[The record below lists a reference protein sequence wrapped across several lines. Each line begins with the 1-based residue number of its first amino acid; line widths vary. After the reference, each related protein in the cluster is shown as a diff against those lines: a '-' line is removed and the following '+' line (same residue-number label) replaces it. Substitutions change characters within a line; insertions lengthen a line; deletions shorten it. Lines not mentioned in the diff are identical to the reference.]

1 MSIRV
6 LLVDDHKII
15 REGLRS
21 LLNKTPDIEV
31 VAEAENG
38 RMARQ
43 LAREVMPDVIVM
55 DISMPG
61 LNGIEATRQ
70 ILAAFPD
77 IKVITL
83 SMHPD
88 NRLVVGMLDAGASGY
103 VLKDCTFEELEKAI
117 RTAMANQI
125 YLSPRLIRDIVE
137 YQVRNSSQTKSS
149 PFSILTSKE
158 REVLQLVVEGRN
170 TKQIAWLLNV
180 STKTVEAHRNKIMTK
195 LNIHSISGLT
205 KYALRE
211 GLTSL
216 DDK

>member
-149 PFSILTSKE
+149 PFSILTGKE

-205 KYALRE
+205 KYAIRE

>member
-21 LLNKTPDIEV
+21 LLSKTPDIEV

-43 LAREVMPDVIVM
+43 LAREMMPDVIVM

-125 YLSPRLIRDIVE
+125 YLSPRLVRDIVE

-158 REVLQLVVEGRN
+158 REVLQLVVEGKN

-180 STKTVEAHRNKIMTK
+180 STKTVESHRNKIMTK

-211 GLTSL
+211 GLTGL

>member
-21 LLNKTPDIEV
+21 LLSKTPDIEV

-43 LAREVMPDVIVM
+43 LAQEMMPDVIVM

-117 RTAMANQI
+117 RTAMADQI

-180 STKTVEAHRNKIMTK
+180 SVKTVETHRNKIMTK

>member
-216 DDK
+216 NDK

>member
-117 RTAMANQI
+117 RTVMANQI

-149 PFSILTSKE
+149 PFSILTGKE

>member
-1 MSIRV
+1 
-6 LLVDDHKII
+6 
-15 REGLRS
+15 
-21 LLNKTPDIEV
+21 
-31 VAEAENG
+31 
-38 RMARQ
+38 MARQ

-216 DDK
+216 NDK